1 MGALEDAIA
10 AGDTAKQAEL
20 SSFFRE
26 AQANHI
32 TPSDYVRD
40 ETGHYYIADPAK
52 REARARMVAAAEV
65 EAATKRKTLADLV
78 ALAQGVKG
86 LDPEGQA
93 AVLGRYGI
101 NFKPRDKDAE
111 ILKRQVLL
119 QTMRDASR
127 QGRASGA
134 LPADLV
140 GSIGT
145 KDFRQRLQDAAGTLD
160 RRSVD
165 TLMDLDRKEREFQ
178 AKGIAKPGKL
188 SPFAQRLREME
199 ALGVPITEDV
209 VRGVYTPA
217 SVVPSPTDPTRRGR
231 PVSLSA
237 LAGLTG
243 GAGAEEDEPI
253 GENPVVSEIDDRRRR
268 LRSTLF
274 GGGSADY

>member
-20 SSFFRE
+20 SSFFRD
-26 AQANHI
+26 AQANHL
-32 TPSDYVRD
+32 TLSDFVRD
-40 ETGHYYIADPAK
+40 PGGSISIADPAK
-52 REARARMVAAAEV
+52 REAYARLKGAAEV
-65 EAATKRKTLADLV
+65 NRATQLKTLSDLV

-101 NFKPRDKDAE
+101 NFKPRNKEAE
-111 ILKRQVLL
+111 ILDRQLKVLAA
-119 QTMRDASR
+119 RN

-140 GSIGT
+140 SAIGT
-145 KDFRQRLQDAAGTLD
+145 NDFRRRLQDAAGTLD
-160 RRSVD
+160 RRSLD

-178 AKGIAKPGKL
+178 AKGVTKPGKL
-188 SPFAQRLREME
+188 SPYAQRLREME
-199 ALGVPITEDV
+199 ALGIPITEDV
-209 VRGVYTPA
+209 VRGVYTPT
-217 SVVPSPTDPTRRGR
+217 SIIPSPIDQTRRGR

-243 GAGAEEDEPI
+243 GAGAEENEPI

-274 GGGSADY
+274 GGGGADY